1 MKKVAIVTP
10 EALAPRSF
18 LWDELSER
26 FKVKINNLGDN
37 PITQQEDGLCILG
50 DGSEV
55 VETVNVLGRRAFV
68 SGVVDL
74 PHLRLEITPDNQYP
88 LVLIPKV
95 NIPNL
100 TLQILNDGSI
110 RTSYHQ
116 NMQSGQRNPLEVGT
130 SCRIAYEYAGSVVVM
145 DVFLARVEGP
155 TKYGFVDILINAK
168 VEDFP
173 PVNEGVVISP
183 PMAQ

>member
-18 LWDELSER
+18 FWDAVNER
-26 FKVKINNLGDN
+26 FKAKINNSIDN
-37 PITQQEDGLCILG
+37 SLTQEEDGLCVLG
-50 DGSEV
+50 GGSEV

-68 SGVVDL
+68 NGVVNL

-100 TLQILNDGSI
+100 TLQILNNGSI
-110 RTSYHQ
+110 WTSYRP
-116 NMQSGQRNPLEVGT
+116 NMQSGQRNPLEVGK
-130 SCRIAYEYAGSVVVM
+130 SCRITYEYAGSIVVV

-155 TKYGFVDILINAK
+155 PKYGFVDILINAK
-168 VEDFP
+168 VGDFP

-183 PMAQ
+183 PMAS